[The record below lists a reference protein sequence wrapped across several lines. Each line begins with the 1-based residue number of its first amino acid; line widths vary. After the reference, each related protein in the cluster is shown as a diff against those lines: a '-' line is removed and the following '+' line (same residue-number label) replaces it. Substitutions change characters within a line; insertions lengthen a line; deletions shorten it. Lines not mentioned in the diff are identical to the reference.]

1 MDGAGA
7 ATVRFT
13 FRFVIRPTYACD
25 VFSNLAA
32 AAAAATNQE
41 GMAAPSLL
49 DTGFEGQVCLSNL
62 DAVASTDW
70 LAQVAPTMVVTCA
83 AGPAHYD
90 GLDQFGLAQAAIA
103 ELPMGSRP
111 AHLRVVPSHQLLA

>member
-7 ATVRFT
+7 ATVRFN

-32 AAAAATNQE
+32 AAAATNQE

-49 DTGFEGQVCLSNL
+49 DIGFEGQVYLSNL

-90 GLDQFGLAQAAIA
+90 GLDQFGLVQAAIA